1 MALASLYSRSLSPK
15 NIFSATL
22 EWLLEYNANP
32 FGLDWQPNI
41 LITVSCKPQME
52 TSIGAH
58 IMLVKSQFKLEL
70 LLLEREANQGLSIMW
85 WLVYDAKN
93 CKTRK
98 TFAFPCELFQKI
110 PKSCLMRVEWIKM
123 RVKWI
128 EGRVKWIKMRV
139 KWIKMRVKWK
149 FKQQ

>member
-1 MALASLYSRSLSPK
+1 
-15 NIFSATL
+15 
-22 EWLLEYNANP
+22 
-32 FGLDWQPNI
+32 
-41 LITVSCKPQME
+41 ME

-98 TFAFPCELFQKI
+98 TFAFPCELWKNPQKL
-110 PKSCLMRVEWIKM
+110 SN
-123 RVKWI
+123 
-128 EGRVKWIKMRV
+128 EGRMDQDESKMDWGEG
-139 KWIKMRVKWK
+139 KKDQNEGKMEIQATVNV
-149 FKQQ
+149 F